1 MPDTVASLEGPD
13 RAKATRR
20 GGRNRKGGASNGRE
34 QGIARGLAR
43 AGSAD
48 GKGDG
53 VMSDTA
59 KILLSVYASN
69 LALGVFLGAVILTSE
84 NDTRQLID
92 EQFEQTR
99 QLISEQF
106 ELTRGHAHSP
116 FGQLREELRDL
127 RGDVRALA
135 ERVARLE
142 GLLLAAPQTRLV
154 PGAEARGTD
163 SSTART
169 GDAPAD

>member
-1 MPDTVASLEGPD
+1 MEESKV
-13 RAKATRR
+13 
-20 GGRNRKGGASNGRE
+20 
-34 QGIARGLAR
+34 IARRLAR
-43 AGSAD
+43 ASSTD
-48 GKGDG
+48 GKGDR

-84 NDTRQLID
+84 NDTRQFIS
-92 EQFEQTR
+92 ERFEQTR

-116 FGQLREELRDL
+116 FGQLREDLREL

-142 GLLLAAPQTRLV
+142 GLLLAGYRPGLEPRAQAP
-154 PGAEARGTD
+154 GTD
-163 SSTART
+163 SPAART
-169 GDAPAD
+169 GDAEAD